1 MPQTILKF
9 TRNRLQKPPELCHIS
24 HFEFYPS
31 QTKMWKN
38 VGNHP
43 QDEVLLHCFFLKS
56 ISLPVGQE
64 SPSLTIF
71 TLGLDLGSCN
81 YNQPLCSEIHTLWTF
96 GSSLSLIPKSSAL
109 PKLGSRFGTPWFDH
123 KSTTSPGMSSLWP
136 PTAPRR
142 GESVGLPGGFGTW
155 RNPWVLSGN
164 PPGNGP
170 LYL

>member
-1 MPQTILKF
+1 
-9 TRNRLQKPPELCHIS
+9 
-24 HFEFYPS
+24 
-31 QTKMWKN
+31 MWKN

-142 GESVGLPGGFGTW
+142 GESVGLPGGFWHLAKSMGLV
-155 RNPWVLSGN
+155 RKSPWKWASISIERERIYIYISISSLCKQRMKILN
-164 PPGNGP
+164 T
-170 LYL
+170 LW